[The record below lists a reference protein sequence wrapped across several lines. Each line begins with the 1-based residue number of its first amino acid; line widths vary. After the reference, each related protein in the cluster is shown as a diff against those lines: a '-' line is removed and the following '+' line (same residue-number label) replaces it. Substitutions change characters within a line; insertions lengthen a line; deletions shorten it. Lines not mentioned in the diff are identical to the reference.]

1 MAHASACRRDLQFA
15 LPLTTRQSRPPPHYA
30 FSSMAR
36 RRLPH
41 IYPKGCWL
49 FVTWHLF
56 GSLPRTLYPPP
67 GKPSAGKAFVWM
79 DRYLDTTC
87 IGPMFLRRS
96 DVASLVVAALRRGLT
111 LGMYDLRA
119 FVVMGNHVHVLLRP
133 VDEASRALQWIKG
146 TSAREANQLLAR
158 TGKPFWQRESY
169 DHWVRDE
176 RQMERIVAYIENN
189 PVTAGLAAVASE
201 FPWSS
206 AWREHG
212 ELKFTAAR

>member
-1 MAHASACRRDLQFA
+1 
-15 LPLTTRQSRPPPHYA
+15 
-30 FSSMAR
+30 
-36 RRLPH
+36 
-41 IYPKGCWL
+41 
-49 FVTWHLF
+49 
-56 GSLPRTLYPPP
+56 
-67 GKPSAGKAFVWM
+67 M
-79 DRYLDTTC
+79 DRYLDTTP

-96 DVASLVVAALRRGLT
+96 EVASLVVTALRRGLT

-133 VDEASRALQWIKG
+133 QGEPSRALQWIKG
-146 TSAREANQLLAR
+146 TTAREANQLLAR

-169 DHWVRDE
+169 DHSVRDE

-189 PVTAGLAAVASE
+189 PVKAGLTAGASE